1 MTSDRIKEI
10 RVGVFIDGS
19 NMLWGSRASGIRI
32 DWEKMKTYLKTRFNL
47 VMLNYY
53 AGEDDTPKP
62 EHIQRSLNQKKFHK
76 KLEKIGYYVIRKPLK
91 HMASGT
97 TKCDMD
103 IEITMDIR
111 THENN
116 IDCIILFSG
125 DSDYLPVVDY
135 YWKKGKYIRIFAFKE
150 SLSWELKTFCL
161 NKPRCNF
168 NQIHEI
174 RKEIERIEEGTS
186 FPQ

>member
-1 MTSDRIKEI
+1 MTSDRIKVL

-32 DWEKMKTYLKTRFNL
+32 DWEKMRTYLKNRFN
-47 VMLNYY
+47 VVVLNFY
-53 AGEDDTPKP
+53 AGEDNSPKP
-62 EHIQRSLNQKKFHK
+62 EHLQRSLNQKKFHR
-76 KLEKIGYYVIRKPLK
+76 KLEKLGYSLIRKPLK
-91 HMASGT
+91 HMASGAI
-97 TKCDMD
+97 KCDMD

-111 THENN
+111 TYEND
-116 IDCIILFSG
+116 IDCIILLSG

-135 YWKKGKYIRIFAFKE
+135 YWKTGKHIRIFAFKE
-150 SLSWELKTFCL
+150 SLSWELRTFCL

-168 NQIHEI
+168 KQIHEI
-174 RKEIERIEEGTS
+174 RKEIERAEEDPS